1 VPDEVMQPSNSN
13 TKRNGCRLQVTLCHP
28 KPPRAHPEDCYYRRG
43 EKMVRAYFGNAKFGE
58 EKIWYKM
65 LNTMEKCGTNFQ
77 TVEHLGIEPGTSIF
91 KV

>member
-1 VPDEVMQPSNSN
+1 
-13 TKRNGCRLQVTLCHP
+13 
-28 KPPRAHPEDCYYRRG
+28 
-43 EKMVRAYFGNAKFGE
+43 MVRAYFGNAKFGE